1 MLRCNVCST
10 VLYFLM
16 LHDFTRLYAP
26 VVGLQ
31 FPGEGHPCP
40 HFHENQTSNGVSLC
54 CEFDGRYAGFQSFL
68 VVNMQ
73 LCFLMVNSQYRFKVV
88 ANM

>member
-10 VLYFLM
+10 VLCFLM
-16 LHDFTRLYAP
+16 LHDFIRLYAP

-31 FPGEGHPCP
+31 FPREGHPCP

-73 LCFLMVNSQYRFKVV
+73 LCFL
-88 ANM
+88 